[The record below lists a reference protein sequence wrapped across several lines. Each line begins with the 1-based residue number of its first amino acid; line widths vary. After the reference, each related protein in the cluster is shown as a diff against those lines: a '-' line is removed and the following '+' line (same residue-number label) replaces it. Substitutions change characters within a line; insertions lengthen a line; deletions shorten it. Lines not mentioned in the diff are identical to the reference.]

1 MTKSLLWNGIKSKT
15 GHRMKRKSRM
25 MLMMFT
31 VPRAE
36 YGNGTYAVKVF
47 QKVNIYTSKM
57 KRDRREK
64 TLAMDR
70 RATPNGT
77 FAPKEGVRRMTTIA
91 IKDQMAKAV
100 FPQITMAPSASGEII
115 VALMFD
121 PRERQVMTS
130 MTTTHIVPTAAKKLV
145 KNRDPEM

>member
-1 MTKSLLWNGIKSKT
+1 MEGHKEQDGASHEEEEQDDVDDVHCAKGRVWEWNVCSDG
-15 GHRMKRKSRM
+15 
-25 MLMMFT
+25 
-31 VPRAE
+31 VPEGE
-36 YGNGTYAVKVF
+36 Y
-47 QKVNIYTSKM
+47 IYTSKM

-100 FPQITMAPSASGEII
+100 FPQITMAPSASGEIT

-121 PRERQVMTS
+121 PRERPVMTI